1 MRWFHHRAHRRSY
14 VAAVIA
20 LLAVSLSVLS
30 GCADTE
36 TYTYQDL
43 GAHVTTMKVLNGTY
57 LTNRDGHLLVLS
69 GTEVLSPETSQVFL
83 YDIDQRELLFS
94 SRLDNS
100 LSMTAFCQAGET
112 LYFATIASESTG
124 CDVYAVDDRGENF
137 HHVVHLDER
146 GIYSLEWDG
155 QQELLIGTAYPAN
168 LYGYTPETDTLR
180 LISDSLTDENFVFN
194 ISYLDGYCYLGIGT
208 NAEFLK
214 VDCQT
219 GEYQDILPAQYAD
232 QASVYDQ
239 IIYQDEIYLFLS
251 PDGEGVRYEPET
263 GTFAGIGTGEPLIQD
278 TGEIAPEV
286 VKSMAEA
293 AACLNITERLLVRGE
308 YSTQAYQTGMKFSYY
323 DDRDDSFYGVDISGF
338 LHQYQDGVEVSQ
350 VNLGALLEPTYI
362 TPTEMVAYDGV
373 VYFPSRH
380 FTTYRVSDGEAKQFL
395 VKSEPQASTVTRNG
409 VYTANYTSA
418 DVWFYPFAT
427 FEADPESVNL
437 MNVSQYQ
444 IADIDHQA
452 RPTQMDVT
460 TDGRYL
466 AIGTGPLYGNFGGAV
481 SIYDLQEETLL
492 YTAENV
498 VPNHRIQSV
507 CCSTSMPSCVWLGS
521 SPYGE
526 NTSPQ
531 YLEEPSHLILWDIP
545 KQEIILDIIPDE
557 EMKKIASIAEVG
569 DRVYCITQDG
579 LIHAFDT
586 NTGDDMGVNRKEEF
600 YELLVCQDGTLL
612 AVNETSIS
620 EIDPETLNATVR
632 WDGFSLLS
640 HLTEDPVT
648 GQLYCLD
655 EERLIFLK
663 H

>member
-1 MRWFHHRAHRRSY
+1 MRWSHHRAHRRSY

-30 GCADTE
+30 GCTDTK
-36 TYTYQDL
+36 TGTYQDL
-43 GAHVTTMKVLNGTY
+43 GSHVTTMKVLNGTY

-69 GTEVLSPETSQVFL
+69 GTEVHSPETSQVFL

-94 SRLDNS
+94 SSLDNS
-100 LSMTAFCQAGET
+100 VSMTAFCQAGET

-137 HHVVHLDER
+137 RHVVHLDEK
-146 GIYSLEWDG
+146 GIYSLEWNG

-362 TPTEMVAYDGV
+362 TPTEMVASVGFV
-373 VYFPSRH
+373 IEMEVAPSASPTITPP
-380 FTTYRVSDGEAKQFL
+380 TTLKLAFAVPDAENSKVASSLFSLSTNTRGLS
-395 VKSEPQASTVTRNG
+395 STVST
-409 VYTANYTSA
+409 VYC
-418 DVWFYPFAT
+418 VFASVA
-427 FEADPESVNL
+427 FLAAGKVNL
-437 MNVSQYQ
+437 RAPDLICESSVAPSSSLALVSR
-444 IADIDHQA
+444 AA
-452 RPTQMDVT
+452 
-460 TDGRYL
+460 
-466 AIGTGPLYGNFGGAV
+466 PL
-481 SIYDLQEETLL
+481 
-492 YTAENV
+492 
-498 VPNHRIQSV
+498 
-507 CCSTSMPSCVWLGS
+507 
-521 SPYGE
+521 
-526 NTSPQ
+526 
-531 YLEEPSHLILWDIP
+531 
-545 KQEIILDIIPDE
+545 
-557 EMKKIASIAEVG
+557 
-569 DRVYCITQDG
+569 
-579 LIHAFDT
+579 
-586 NTGDDMGVNRKEEF
+586 
-600 YELLVCQDGTLL
+600 
-612 AVNETSIS
+612 
-620 EIDPETLNATVR
+620 
-632 WDGFSLLS
+632 
-640 HLTEDPVT
+640 
-648 GQLYCLD
+648 
-655 EERLIFLK
+655 
-663 H
+663 